1 MGISNTPLEYPLFSV
16 LSGTKPG
23 VVTGTTSE
31 RLLVRRMQMEAG
43 IGGNE
48 MSKPKP
54 ASLALLLIGFSALAP
69 VALSFPQTPASQKK
83 GSEGKKKAVPQASLS
98 GCIDQQEGRYVL
110 IDDRT
115 MNPVADLDADG
126 FPTEGFAKHMGH
138 KVTLRGISN
147 PGSTRP
153 AFKVRSI
160 ETISESCA
168 ATTPSD
174 KK

>member
-1 MGISNTPLEYPLFSV
+1 M
-16 LSGTKPG
+16 
-23 VVTGTTSE
+23 
-31 RLLVRRMQMEAG
+31 
-43 IGGNE
+43 
-48 MSKPKP
+48 KPKP
-54 ASLALLLIGFSALAP
+54 ASFALLVIGLTVLTPAVVISA
-69 VALSFPQTPASQKK
+69 QTPGTQKK
-83 GSEGKKKAVPQASLS
+83 GSDSKKKAVPQTSLS

-126 FPTEGFAKHMGH
+126 FPTEGFAKYMGH
-138 KVTLRGISN
+138 KVTVRGISN
-147 PGSTRP
+147 PGSTRT

-168 ATTPSD
+168 ATAPSD

>member
-1 MGISNTPLEYPLFSV
+1 MHI
-16 LSGTKPG
+16 
-23 VVTGTTSE
+23 
-31 RLLVRRMQMEAG
+31 EAG

-48 MSKPKP
+48 MMRPKP
-54 ASLALLLIGFSALAP
+54 ASLALLMLAISALAP
-69 VALSFPQTPASQKK
+69 VALSSAQTPASPKK
-83 GSEGKKKAVPQASLS
+83 GTDSKKKTVPQASLS

-126 FPTEGFAKHMGH
+126 FPTEGFAKYMGH
-138 KVTLRGISN
+138 KVTVRGISN
-147 PGSTRP
+147 PGSTRT

-168 ATTPSD
+168 ATAPSD

>member
-1 MGISNTPLEYPLFSV
+1 
-16 LSGTKPG
+16 
-23 VVTGTTSE
+23 
-31 RLLVRRMQMEAG
+31 MQMEAG

>member
-1 MGISNTPLEYPLFSV
+1 MM
-16 LSGTKPG
+16 
-23 VVTGTTSE
+23 
-31 RLLVRRMQMEAG
+31 R
-43 IGGNE
+43 
-48 MSKPKP
+48 PKP
-54 ASLALLLIGFSALAP
+54 ASLALLLIGFSVLAP
-69 VALSFPQTPASQKK
+69 VALSSAQEPASQKK
-83 GSEGKKKAVPQASLS
+83 GSDSKKKAAPQASLS

-126 FPTEGFAKHMGH
+126 FPTEGFAKYMGH
-138 KVTLRGISN
+138 KVTIRGISN
-147 PGSTRP
+147 PGSTRT

-168 ATTPSD
+168 PASPSE

>member
-1 MGISNTPLEYPLFSV
+1 MFSV
-16 LSGTKPG
+16 LRGTKPG

-31 RLLVRRMQMEAG
+31 RLLVRHMQMEAG

>member
-1 MGISNTPLEYPLFSV
+1 MR
-16 LSGTKPG
+16 K
-23 VVTGTTSE
+23 
-31 RLLVRRMQMEAG
+31 LVSAEQKMR
-43 IGGNE
+43 
-48 MSKPKP
+48 SLP
-54 ASLALLLIGFSALAP
+54 ASLALFLMGFSALVPA
-69 VALSFPQTPASQKK
+69 ALSSAQPPASQKK
-83 GSEGKKKAVPQASLS
+83 GSESKKKAVPQASIS

-126 FPTEGFAKHMGH
+126 FPTEGFAKYMGQ
-138 KVTLRGISN
+138 KVTLRGTSS
-147 PGSTRP
+147 PGSTRT

-168 ATTPSD
+168 PATPSD

>member
-1 MGISNTPLEYPLFSV
+1 MKRKAASV
-16 LSGTKPG
+16 
-23 VVTGTTSE
+23 
-31 RLLVRRMQMEAG
+31 
-43 IGGNE
+43 
-48 MSKPKP
+48 
-54 ASLALLLIGFSALAP
+54 SLIMLGYCVLAP
-69 VALSFPQTPASQKK
+69 AFPSSAQTPASQKK
-83 GSEGKKKAVPQASLS
+83 GSDSKKKAVPQASLS
-98 GCIDQQEGRYVL
+98 GCIDQQEGKYVL
-110 IDDRT
+110 IDDQT

>member
-1 MGISNTPLEYPLFSV
+1 V
-16 LSGTKPG
+16 
-23 VVTGTTSE
+23 
-31 RLLVRRMQMEAG
+31 
-43 IGGNE
+43 
-48 MSKPKP
+48 
-54 ASLALLLIGFSALAP
+54 LAP
-69 VALSFPQTPASQKK
+69 AVLHSAQAPANQKK
-83 GSEGKKKAVPQASLS
+83 GSDSKKKAAPQASLT

-110 IDDRT
+110 VDDKT
-115 MNPVADLDADG
+115 LSAVADLNADG
-126 FPTEGFAKHMGH
+126 FPTEGFAKYMGH

-168 ATTPSD
+168 PTSASE